1 VSDRFLLDRD
11 VLQAMEHPRGNANV
25 RAWATTVS
33 DDSLYVSAI
42 TVMEARKG
50 LVRLRLRATT
60 NAQFAVVQRL
70 ERLFDVQIA
79 ALFDR
84 LLPVD
89 RAVADAWGDMLAQRD
104 ANTMDTALAATALVH
119 GLVVATRNLRHFRG
133 RGVALIDPF
142 RANPQIER

>member
-1 VSDRFLLDRD
+1 MSDRFLLDRD

-25 RAWATTVS
+25 RAWVATVA
-33 DDSLYVSAI
+33 DDALYVSAI

-60 NAQFAVVQRL
+60 NAQLAVVQRL
-70 ERLFDVQIA
+70 ERLFDSQIA
-79 ALFDR
+79 AMSGR

-89 RAVADAWGDMLAQRD
+89 RAVADAWGEMLARRD
-104 ANTMDTALAATALVH
+104 ANTMDTALAATAAVH